1 MLLERYEGPLEQKYK
16 LVSKVLGILTN
27 ILTGAY
33 VPFGIFKVYS
43 DPCFTDSLTVAFALL
58 GTIAHSELV
67 AYHKLQEQVYEF
79 LEQIHKNCLSFVF
92 TALPSSV
99 FLTAVDV
106 ICTGLRLD
114 NIKSCLNCANSIQYL
129 CEFVIKQAQKN
140 TETHHAFAYGRKNSE
155 EHQGIQR
162 TLQERPGVF
171 TELLKAVLEVVMTE
185 DTNYMWTLSKPLLGL
200 IIISEHQYEQL
211 RVSLINALTQD
222 PERSAAYHSA
232 FELLMKNITRSM
244 DIKNKDRFTK
254 NFSDFR
260 LAITS
265 LS

>member
-1 MLLERYEGPLEQKYK
+1 MLLERCEGSSEQKYK
-16 LVSKVLGILTN
+16 LVCKILGILTN
-27 ILTGAY
+27 ILAGAY

-43 DPCFTDSLTVAFALL
+43 DPCFTDSLTVALAMLR
-58 GTIAHSELV
+58 TIAHSELV
-67 AYHKLQEQVYEF
+67 AYHKLQEQAYEF
-79 LEQIHKNCLSFVF
+79 LEQLHKSCLSLVF

-99 FLTAVDV
+99 YLTAVDV

-129 CEFVIKQAQKN
+129 CECVIKQARKN
-140 TETHHAFAYGRKNSE
+140 TGTHHTFTYGRKPSE

-162 TLQERPGVF
+162 TLQERPSVF
-171 TELLKAVLEVVMTE
+171 TELLTAVLEVVMTE

-200 IIISEHQYEQL
+200 IIISEQQYEQL
-211 RVSLINALTQD
+211 RVNLINTLTHD

-232 FELLMKNITRSM
+232 FELMMKNITRSM

-260 LAITS
+260 LTFK
-265 LS
+265 